1 MNIIRYN
8 KLVRD
13 CIPEIIEAS
22 GKTCVTEILSD
33 ADYLKMLDAKLDEEL
48 AEYHRDQNIEELAD
62 LIEVIYDVARARGYT
77 LEQLESVRAEKAAK
91 RGSFEKKLLL
101 KRVIEPAEAI
111 GIAKTICQV
120 QSPIMDKLDA
130 KMFDTYFW
138 LQNNLQKRNISTDT
152 EYQRKF
158 AGYYRMRF
166 VSQKYRSKFFE
177 VFEAVKSQT
186 APSFRAV
193 SETLFHVDGRH
204 EFSFITKM
212 LHTIDPH
219 RPIYDSQVDAA
230 LGIHRTYQSN
240 FEKKLRQDETILNRL
255 STLYQELA
263 VLPDMAEPLTA
274 IDRILPAQRM
284 SVEKKLDFILWA
296 LGGLLPETQR

>member
-1 MNIIRYN
+1 MSIIRYN

-13 CIPEIIEAS
+13 RIPEIIEAS

-33 ADYLKMLDAKLDEEL
+33 LDYLKMIDAKLDEEL
-48 AEYHRDQNIEELAD
+48 AEYHKDQNIEGLAD
-62 LIEVIYDVARARGYT
+62 LIEVIYAAAQARGYT

-101 KRVIEPAEAI
+101 KQVIEPSEAI
-111 GIAKTICQV
+111 GIAKTIYQM
-120 QSPIMDKLDA
+120 QSAIMDKLDA
-130 KMFDTYFW
+130 KMLDTYFW

-158 AGYYRMRF
+158 VGYYRMRF